1 MMVHKATRWVD
12 ELGMRRIGLAA
23 LNNESSTGQCIGD
36 GKRGR
41 LTSAHPPYQGVAFK
55 QHPALGQVGVKAV
68 FLRRRRRCAGAHNAS
83 KSPQRHK
90 AEIKSSSTELLY
102 ACKSGD
108 SEKCD
113 CHSTRPRP
121 RRLGYVPRIG
131 SPSCAIL
138 YTPIGRP
145 SRSSSTSLPRAAAYV
160 SATLSLHSRWAT
172 TRLAVSHSR
181 HWSCCATPMNRFI
194 NFFSA
199 PRSIRLA
206 ATALASGNVLV
217 SPPLPFCD
225 GFGGGEDMFNGSVA
239 STYR

>member
-1 MMVHKATRWVD
+1 MGRGVD
-12 ELGMRRIGLAA
+12 LQAHIRHTKVLP
-23 LNNESSTGQCIGD
+23 LSST
-36 GKRGR
+36 RPLAR
-41 LTSAHPPYQGVAFK
+41 S
-55 QHPALGQVGVKAV
+55 
-68 FLRRRRRCAGAHNAS
+68 AS
-83 KSPQRHK
+83 KRSFSDGGGAAPELIVLASLPQDTK
-90 AEIKSSSTELLY
+90 LKSNHLQRNYYTRVT
-102 ACKSGD
+102 SGD

-194 NFFSA
+194 HFFSA